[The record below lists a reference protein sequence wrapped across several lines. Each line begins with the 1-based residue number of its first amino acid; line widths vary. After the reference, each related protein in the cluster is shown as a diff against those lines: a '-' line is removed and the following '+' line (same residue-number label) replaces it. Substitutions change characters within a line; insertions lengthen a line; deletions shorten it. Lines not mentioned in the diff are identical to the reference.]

1 MEMRTRMPALSLAEA
16 SMLPAMEPGLPK
28 ARAVTMA
35 DRAVLTHALQRKSA
49 PVSRRRRGSHRTKSW
64 VTYG

>member
-35 DRAVLTHALQRKSA
+35 DRAVLTHAL
-49 PVSRRRRGSHRTKSW
+49 
-64 VTYG
+64 